1 MIQPM
6 TRVKVA
12 DNTGAREAMCIRVLG
27 RGYHEFAEIGDVCVI
42 TVKSANPRG
51 MVKKKELQKAV
62 IVRQKKNFRRRDG
75 SAIRFDENAVV
86 LINNDK
92 TPKGTR
98 IFGPI
103 ARELREK
110 GYTKIVSMAQEV
122 I

>member
-6 TRVKVA
+6 TRLKVA

-27 RGYHEFAEIGDVCVI
+27 RGYAEFAEIGDICVVS
-42 TVKSANPRG
+42 VKSANPRG
-51 MVKKKELQKAV
+51 MVKKKELHKAV
-62 IVRQKKNFRRRDG
+62 VVRQKKNFRRKDG

-86 LINNDK
+86 LINADK

-103 ARELREK
+103 AREIREK
-110 GYTKIVSMAQEV
+110 GYSKIISLAQEV

>member
-27 RGYHEFAEIGDVCVI
+27 RGYAEFAGVGDVVVVS
-42 TVKSANPRG
+42 VKSATPRG
-51 MVKKKELQKAV
+51 IVKKKEVHKAV
-62 IVRQKKNFRRRDG
+62 VVRTVKHIRRPDG
-75 SAIRFDENAVV
+75 SALRFDENAVV
-86 LINNDK
+86 LINADK

-103 ARELREK
+103 AR
-110 GYTKIVSMAQEV
+110 
-122 I
+122 

>member
-6 TRVKVA
+6 TRLKVA

-27 RGYHEFAEIGDVCVI
+27 RGYHEFAEIGDVIVVS
-42 TVKSANPRG
+42 VKSANPRG
-51 MVKKKELQKAV
+51 MVKKKELHKAV

-75 SAIRFDENAVV
+75 SAIRFDENAAV

-103 ARELREK
+103 AREIRER
-110 GYTKIVSMAQEV
+110 GYSKIVSMAQEV